1 MADRSI
7 ARRYARA
14 FIELADE
21 AGAIEAVG
29 ADLDKALAS
38 FRAND
43 DQLFAPLSNPVFTR
57 EERLGVLQAV
67 APRLGVGDLTRNL
80 LFVLLDKG
88 RFGLLPEVGQVFH
101 DYADE
106 RAGRVRVLV
115 QTAAPLTPQLETEV
129 IAALQKATGK
139 DVIIETQVDERLIG
153 GIVARV
159 GSVVY
164 DASIRT
170 RIENIK
176 QRLLS
181 TRTPAQA

>member
-14 FIELADE
+14 FIELAEE
-21 AGAIEAVG
+21 AGAVEAGG
-29 ADLDKALAS
+29 ADLDRALAAV
-38 FRAND
+38 RAHD
-43 DQLFAPLSNPVFTR
+43 DQLLQPLSNPVFTH
-57 EERLGVLQAV
+57 EERSGVLQAV
-67 APRLGVGDLTRNL
+67 VPKLGVGALTRNL

-88 RFGLLPEVGQVFH
+88 RFGLLPEVVQVFH
-101 DYADE
+101 EFADE
-106 RAGRVRVLV
+106 KAGRVRVLV

-129 IAALQKATGK
+129 IAALEKVTGK